1 MQNEFETKVALEKV
15 TNFHFIDSKKNTDFQ
30 QINSSEQ

>member
-15 TNFHFIDSKKNTDFQ
+15 ANFHSIDRKKITDFQ
-30 QINSSEQ
+30 QIKSSEQ